1 MIDFKKEIAKLVSK
15 NFENLSEDTVIE
27 LLEVPPTYDLGD
39 YAMPCFRLAKE
50 LRKAPN
56 IIAQE
61 IVENIKENDLFEK
74 TENVGPYVNFFIN
87 KQTFSETVLKEVY
100 EKKEMFGSSDLGKGQ
115 NVTFDYSSPNIA
127 KPFHVGHL
135 RSTVIGNSLYKIYN
149 FLGYNSIGIN
159 HLGDWGTQF
168 GKMIS
173 AYKRWGDDEA
183 LKKEPIK
190 TLQSLYVKF
199 HEEAEENPELE
210 DEGRLWFKK
219 LEEGNEEARE
229 IWKRFV
235 DLSLEEF
242 NRVYDLLNVK
252 FDYNTGESFYEDKM
266 DRIVEMLREKS
277 LLVESKGAY
286 VVDLEKYNM
295 PPCII
300 LKSDGTTIYAT
311 RDITAAIYRKET
323 FNFAKSIY
331 ITDYSQNLHFAQWMK
346 VIELMGFDWA
356 NQLEHAP
363 FGRVSTEEGRLQTR
377 KGNVILLDDLL
388 NKAIEKVQEIIE
400 EKNPNLEN
408 KEEVAKKVGIGAVI
422 FNDLSNGKIKDIVFN
437 WDRMLSFEGETGP
450 YVQYTHARANSV
462 LSKAEYEI
470 TPDVDYSLLA
480 NEEAVNVIRLLY
492 SFQNTIISAMEK
504 NEPSFIARHII
515 DVAQAFNKF
524 YHECPIIVEDKELQ
538 KARLL
543 IVYAAA
549 TVIKIGLGLLGIEA
563 PQKM

>member
-1 MIDFKKEIAKLVSK
+1 MIDFKKEIGKLVSK
-15 NFENLSEDTVIE
+15 KFDNLNEDTIIE
-27 LLEVPPTYDLGD
+27 LLEVPPNYELGD

-56 IIAQE
+56 VIAQE
-61 IVENIKENDLFEK
+61 IVGSIGKNELFEK
-74 TENVGPYVNFFIN
+74 IENIGPYINFFIN
-87 KQTFSETVLKEVY
+87 RKTFGETVLKEVF
-100 EKKEMFGSSDLGKGQ
+100 EKKDMFGSTDIGKGK
-115 NVTFDYSSPNIA
+115 NVTFDFSSPNIA

-183 LKKEPIK
+183 LNKEPIK
-190 TLQSLYVKF
+190 TLQGLYVKF
-199 HEEAEENPELE
+199 HKEAEKNPELE

-219 LEEGNEEARE
+219 LEDGDEEARE

-235 DLSLEEF
+235 DLSLDEF
-242 NRVYDLLNVK
+242 NRIYDLLKVE
-252 FDYNTGESFYEDKM
+252 FDYYTGESFYEDKM
-266 DRIVEMLREKS
+266 DRIVDLLKEKN
-277 LLVESKGAY
+277 LLVESEGAY

-323 FNFAKSIY
+323 YDFAKSIY

-346 VIELMGFDWA
+346 VVELIGYDWA
-356 NQLEHAP
+356 KDIYHAP

-377 KGNVILLDDLL
+377 KGNVILLDDVL
-388 NKAIEKVQEIIE
+388 NKSIEKVRLIIE

-408 KEEVAKKVGIGAVI
+408 KDEVIKMVGIGAVI
-422 FNDLSNGKIKDIVFN
+422 FNDLSNSKIRDIVFN

-462 LSKAEYEI
+462 LGKAEYDI
-470 TPDVDYSLLA
+470 TTDVDYSLLTNDEAA
-480 NEEAVNVIRLLY
+480 NIFRLLY
-492 SFQNTIISAMEK
+492 SFQNTIITAMEK

-515 DVAQAFNKF
+515 DIAQAFNRF

-543 IVYAAA
+543 IVYSVT
-549 TVIKIGLGLLGIEA
+549 TVIKTGLGLLGIEA

>member
-1 MIDFKKEIAKLVSK
+1 MDFKKEIGKLVSK
-15 NFENLSEDTVIE
+15 NFENLNEDTIID
-27 LLEVPPTYDLGD
+27 LLEVPPTYNLGD

-56 IIAQE
+56 VIAQE
-61 IVENIKENDLFEK
+61 IVDNIKGNELFERI
-74 TENVGPYVNFFIN
+74 ENVGPYINFFVN
-87 KQTFSETVLKEVY
+87 KKVFSETVLKEVFV
-100 EKKEMFGSSDLGKGQ
+100 KKEVFGSADIGKGQ
-115 NVTFDYSSPNIA
+115 NALFDYSSPNIA

-135 RSTVIGNSLYKIYN
+135 RSTVIGNSLYRIYN

-190 TLQSLYVKF
+190 TLQALYVKF
-199 HEEAEENPELE
+199 HEEAEKNPELE

-219 LEEGNEEARE
+219 LENGDEEARD
-229 IWKRFV
+229 IWERFV
-235 DLSLEEF
+235 ELSLEEF
-242 NRVYDLLNVK
+242 NRIYDLLKVK

-266 DRIVEMLREKS
+266 DRIVDMLREKN
-277 LLVESKGAY
+277 LLVESEGAY

-323 FNFAKSIY
+323 YGFAKAIY
-331 ITDYSQNLHFAQWMK
+331 LTDYSQKLHFDQWMK
-346 VIELMGFDWA
+346 VIELMGYDWA
-356 NQLEHAP
+356 KDLYHAP

-388 NKAIEKVQEIIE
+388 TKAIEKVKEIIE

-408 KEEVAKKVGIGAVI
+408 KDEVAKMVGIGAVI

-462 LSKAEYEI
+462 LSKAEYPI
-470 TPDVDYSLLA
+470 TPDVDYSLLT
-480 NEEAVNVIRLLY
+480 NDEAVNIIRLLY
-492 SFQNTIISAMEK
+492 SFQNTAIAAMEK
-504 NEPSFIARHII
+504 NEPSFIARHVI
-515 DVAQAFNKF
+515 DIAQAFNKF
-524 YHECPIIVEDKELQ
+524 YHECPIIVEDEELQ

-543 IVYAAA
+543 IVYSAAI
-549 TVIKIGLGLLGIEA
+549 VIKIGLGLLGIEA